1 VTSLLRVVNETRQSV
16 IGGQIHLMDTMLGRM
31 RGFLLRRR
39 PEAGEGIFL
48 TPCRGVHMYGM
59 QFPLDVLFVDS
70 QGTVLAVHADLQP
83 GRRTPVYRAARYA
96 IELPSGTI
104 EASRTEVGD
113 RLSWKP
119 GTAVNTEFEDGR
131 VVSGLEAREAR

>member
-31 RGFLLRRR
+31 RGFLLRPR

-59 QFPLDVLFVDS
+59 RFPLDVLFVDS
-70 QGTVLAVHADLQP
+70 QGTVLALHADLQP